1 MKSSI
6 SQLDVPSPISG
17 VFPVITRE
25 REYLWLVAAQ
35 ERRIET
41 AGRLSRQRATTP
53 RR

>member
-1 MKSSI
+1 MNSSVN
-6 SQLDVPSPISG
+6 QLEVPSPISG

-35 ERRIET
+35 ERRIEA
-41 AGRLSRQRATTP
+41 AGRLSRQRATTQ